1 LLVNLGVIY
10 FASLVKDTA
19 ELAKNRLIRL
29 CRTNTLAYSS
39 RKRVGMETSFIGSST
54 KTDLQIKFLQ
64 GSSINVNGVR
74 RRRLGHI

>member
-1 LLVNLGVIY
+1 
-10 FASLVKDTA
+10 
-19 ELAKNRLIRL
+19 LAG
-29 CRTNTLAYSS
+29 TNTLAYSS
-39 RKRVGMETSFIGSST
+39 RKRVRVETSFIGSST